1 MCVGIRNRIKTFL
14 LLTMLLVILTQSEL
28 LCQDAQNLN
37 IPVKGAK
44 AIGFTT
50 DNQYF
55 VIAKGSQIYLYNAGN
70 DARIKAFDQESL
82 HTKDVLDIVFN
93 KNSTLMLTGSTDK
106 KVKLWSLPDGKLL
119 ATYTGHTS
127 PIIAVRF
134 SQGDQLV
141 ITLGADGTI
150 KVFSREDGKE
160 LYTKNDF
167 EKPAR
172 ALDATADGKYFA
184 VGGGDRVIK
193 MYESNTGTIIK
204 KLEAH
209 TGWVRTLAFSPDS
222 KTLASGGDDKT
233 IYLWDMESGTKSKEL
248 RQRGWIYDLEFSQD
262 GKYIGAALEKSAI
275 HFYNVNSGNIS
286 LKLDNLKSPVMKLSI
301 SPAGQQVAY
310 TYEYGTDV
318 KLSNIS
324 SLNITPVVHFKDA
337 KDTAAPLILVSNPAN
352 IIDNK
357 VVVYQDILDL
367 RGIVTDESGV
377 RSLKINTVEIPI
389 KQNGNFLINLPLA
402 MGDNYV
408 NMEVTDV
415 NDNIALKKFIIVRKS
430 MEGLEYV
437 GATAVNHLFV
447 VSINNYNHWPK
458 LNNAVKDGNDLVSVL
473 LSKYTFEFSSVTVLK
488 DEQATRTNIYNG
500 LRSLIEKVGS
510 KDNLVIYFSGH
521 GFFDP
526 LLNEGYW
533 IPKEAN
539 TNSSGE
545 YVSNTDILK
554 ILNAINSQHTF
565 LIADACFSG
574 ALFSDSRRGYTD
586 QVEKFRSRWGLASGR
601 LETVSDGAVGSNS
614 PFAKRVIQFLNENEK
629 DRFAISELVQY
640 VKIQVAEDTNQTPIG
655 NPLKALGDEGGEM
668 VLYKRKN

>member
-1 MCVGIRNRIKTFL
+1 MLVENRIGLISCFW
-14 LLTMLLVILTQSEL
+14 LTISLVILVQSEL
-28 LCQDAQNLN
+28 LCQDAQNIA
-37 IPVKGAK
+37 IPVKGAT

-55 VIAKGSQIYLYNAGN
+55 VIAKGPNIYLYNAGN
-70 DARIKAFDQESL
+70 DTRIKTFNEGIL
-82 HTKDVLDIVFN
+82 HQKDVLDIAFN
-93 KNSTLMLTGSTDK
+93 KKSTLMLTGSADK
-106 KVKLWSLPDGKLL
+106 KVKLWSIPDGKILT
-119 ATYTGHTS
+119 TYTGHTS
-127 PIIAVRF
+127 PVIAVRF
-134 SQGDQLV
+134 SQGEKLV
-141 ITLGADGTI
+141 ITLGEDGTI
-150 KVFSREDGKE
+150 KVFNSEDGKE
-160 LYTKNDF
+160 LYTKNEF
-167 EKPAR
+167 QKPAR
-172 ALDATADGKYFA
+172 ALDVSADGKYFA
-184 VGGGDRVIK
+184 IGGGDRVIQLC
-193 MYESNTGTIIK
+193 ETNTGNTIK
-204 KLEAH
+204 KFEAH
-209 TGWVRTLAFSPDS
+209 TGWVRALAFSPNS
-222 KTLASGGDDKT
+222 KTLASGGDDKM
-233 IYLWDMESGTKSKEL
+233 IYLWDVEAGKKSKEL
-248 RQRGWIYDLEFSQD
+248 QQRGWIYDLEFSQD
-262 GKYIGAALEKSAI
+262 GKYLSAALEKNAI
-275 HFYNVNSGNIS
+275 HFYNVNNGNIS
-286 LKLDNLKSPVMKLSI
+286 LKLENIKSPVLKLSI
-301 SPAGQQVAY
+301 SPGGEQVAY
-310 TYEYGTDV
+310 THEYATGV

-324 SLNITPVVHFKDA
+324 SLNITPAVHFKDA
-337 KDTAAPLILVSNPAN
+337 KDTAPPLILVSNPSN

-377 RSLKINTVEIPI
+377 QSLKINTIEIPL

-402 MGDNYV
+402 TGDNYV

-447 VSINNYNHWPK
+447 VSINNYSHWPK

-473 LSKYTFEFSSVTVLK
+473 LKKYNFDFANVTVLK

-526 LLNEGYW
+526 GLNEGYW
-533 IPKEAN
+533 VPKEAN
-539 TNSSGE
+539 TNSSGD
-545 YVSNTDILK
+545 YISNTDILK
-554 ILNAINSQHTF
+554 VVNAINSQHTF

-601 LETVSDGAVGSNS
+601 LETVSDGAEGSNS
-614 PFAKRVIQFLNENEK
+614 PFAKRVIQFLDENEK

-668 VLYKRKN
+668 VLYKKKN